1 MKRFSA
7 VTLTLSLSL
16 IFSAGNLFAGPRERR
31 LSPDQPL
38 PIKVEQYGRVSFA
51 KEKVYLDQL
60 ALSLQRQPEVTSQ
73 IIIYGRSKHEDQSR
87 AKRVKNYLIRKHR
100 INPYRVIIERQYC
113 RTYFGTDLWIVP
125 PGATRPSLPCDSA
138 GHEN

>member
-1 MKRFSA
+1 MKRFSV
-7 VTLTLSLSL
+7 VTLALSLSL
-16 IFSAGNLFAGPRERR
+16 IFSVDNFFAGSLERK
-31 LSPDQPL
+31 LNPDQPL

-60 ALSLQRQPEVTSQ
+60 ALSLQRRPEVTSQ
-73 IIIYGRSKHEDQSR
+73 IIIYGSNKHEDQAR

-100 INPYRVIIERQYC
+100 INPKRVIIERQYC
-113 RTYFGTDLWIVP
+113 LTYFGTDLWIVP
-125 PGATRPSLPCDSA
+125 LGATRPSLPCDSA